1 MPGRWEGLRIEEK
14 TKDKEM
20 DWWLLMK
27 GRVFWQLLM
36 FYLLCSE
43 TEEGTDTMIDHEF
56 GRASIN
62 EKV

>member
-1 MPGRWEGLRIEEK
+1 MPGRWGGLRIEEE
-14 TKDKEM
+14 TEDKET
-20 DWWLLMK
+20 DWWLFMK

-43 TEEGTDTMIDHEF
+43 TEEGTDTMTDRGF
-56 GRASIN
+56 SRASIN